1 MLFDA
6 GSFKSKF
13 LINIKTSLP
22 RRQLHLKVILIWLHL
37 IHFRLHLPRRI
48 PLLLLLHHSKLKL
61 NRLIDIQ
68 LLLYLLI
75 FSRGYYLLKPV
86 ILPVANNL
94 LSVLLEVDTLAICFI
109 IFEFAIDPFAFCQVD

>member
-22 RRQLHLKVILIWLHL
+22 RRQLHLKVILIFLHS
-37 IHFRLHLPRRI
+37 FRPHLPRRV
-48 PLLLLLHHSKLKL
+48 PLLLLLHQSKLKL